1 MFVEIE
7 WFAPSS
13 RNGSFNYLL
22 SYTAEQRDPYPEIR
36 MLTANNVTTIDGNQS
51 QFIILDG
58 LPFANYTVDIY
69 AFNIKLELPGPT
81 ESAMMRSEP
90 TSEWSSIITVY
101 PAIL

>member
-36 MLTANNVTTIDGNQS
+36 MLTANNVTTIDGDLS
-51 QFIILDG
+51 QYIIPDG

-69 AFNIKLELPGPT
+69 AFNIKRELPGPT

-101 PAIL
+101 TAIL